1 MQLRSI
7 PEDDEIHPQ
16 HPEKE
21 IQANRTRIPIRQRD
35 EILARLRHG
44 ERQEGLDPDYVTNA
58 VKDVLLKLR
67 P

>member
-1 MQLRSI
+1 MQLRLI

-21 IQANRTRIPIRQRD
+21 IQANRSIPIRQRD

-44 ERQEGLDPDYVTNA
+44 ERHEGLDPDYVTNA
-58 VKDVLLKLR
+58 VKHVLLKLR